1 MKRVK
6 LLAALLCVS
15 FALAVLTVWSMNV
28 VFWISMAVFA
38 AVSGYISR
46 HQKELEAELDE
57 LFGRSDRMR

>member
-15 FALAVLTVWSMNV
+15 FALTVLTVWSMNV